1 MSSPSQNN
9 IAVPNKKD
17 SSVAIVIG
25 QPRRFSETKGE
36 DIKNNSKLDIV
47 GQHKKKF
54 LINDIL
60 QQKTL
65 QEQALPAS
73 HKRFQLM
80 SLFASGRINYLLK

>member
-1 MSSPSQNN
+1 MSSPPHNV
-9 IAVPNKKD
+9 AVPNKKD

-25 QPRRFSETKGE
+25 QPRRLSETKSE

-47 GQHKKKF
+47 GPNKKKF

-80 SLFASGRINYLLK
+80 SLFARGRVNYL